1 MATRV
6 EKRGATVYRQ
16 DPILVFKLPYLGGVI
31 YLAGTVIANVF
42 SHEAQ
47 LPKYSLQKG

>member
-1 MATRV
+1 MLG
-6 EKRGATVYRQ
+6 EELLICY
-16 DPILVFKLPYLGGVI
+16 KLPYLGGVI